1 MEQLLEMILT
11 GGVRLPFFTSEL
23 LALDK
28 ELPKSD
34 FLALLLLQRR
44 GEATMSELASDL
56 NAPLSTATGIGTR
69 LEKRKLIERQRHP
82 RDKRV
87 ITLRLTAE
95 GQDLAARARTQIDA
109 LLYRITQAL
118 TPDEMQQL
126 MGLVQKILSALQAP
140 LPGQPAEAGPEPQTA
155 RRIVIED

>member
-11 GGVRLPFFTSEL
+11 GGARLPFLNSDL

-44 GEATMSELASDL
+44 GEATMSELAGDM
-56 NAPLSTATGIGTR
+56 NAPLSTATGIGAR
-69 LEKRKLIERQRHP
+69 LEKRKLVERQRHP
-82 RDKRV
+82 QDKRV
-87 ITLRLTAE
+87 ITLRLTPE
-95 GQDLAARARTQIDA
+95 GQNLAARARAQIDA
-109 LLYRITQAL
+109 LLHRIGEAL

-126 MGLVQKILSALQAP
+126 MGLVQKIFVALQSQAP
-140 LPGQPAEAGPEPQTA
+140 ATPGAKPETTA
-155 RRIVIED
+155 VRRIVIEE